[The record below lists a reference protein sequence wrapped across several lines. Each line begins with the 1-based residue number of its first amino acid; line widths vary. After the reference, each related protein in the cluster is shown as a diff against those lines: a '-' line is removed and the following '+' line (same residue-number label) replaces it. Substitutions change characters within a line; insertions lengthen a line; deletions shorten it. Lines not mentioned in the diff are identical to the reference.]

1 MLRCLL
7 YSFPM
12 IFLSLIYQD
21 NEETVVPSP
30 IPLTSEDL
38 RDDGVYF
45 LENGDDGLIY
55 VGESV
60 NSDILMKLFNV
71 PSAAD
76 IPSQVCSTIHLYFI
90 SERETS
96 FLRLPNM
103 FSFTVCAGEV

>member
-1 MLRCLL
+1 MELYIFDAQVLL
-7 YSFPM
+7 YYFPM

-76 IPSQVCSTIHLYFI
+76 IPSQVLLLAQQFI
-90 SERETS
+90 
-96 FLRLPNM
+96 FIY
-103 FSFTVCAGEV
+103 